1 VATAPPTPAPATSK
15 RLLVGVL
22 VVLLVTGAGVGA
34 YLVWRPRPTPV
45 PPIRTDGLDAE
56 VAAAINQA
64 RADVEVQ
71 PQSAVA
77 WGTLGLVLFAQDLY
91 ADCAPILAEAER
103 LDATDARWPYFR
115 GLAVIL
121 SQPDEGIALLERAV
135 QLAPASVSTRLR
147 LAEEYWKLER
157 IDGAD
162 AIFRALL
169 DEDPANPRALLGH
182 GRVLLRRGQCQ
193 DALEP
198 LTTAAKAPTAQHSA
212 HIALAEA
219 YLRLGDAAAAETERR
234 LAADG
239 GDVPWHDTI
248 LAEADRFRLGL
259 EPRLQTTMRLA
270 DQGRLEDALHLS
282 EQALEDHPASDEAHL
297 TRAKV
302 LIRAKRFGDAEKELR
317 RAVALNPN
325 LVEGHFL
332 LGSVLVMRKEYDA
345 AERSYLRAIALKPT
359 HGLALYN
366 LGECR
371 LKQPNRAGAI
381 EAFRDAVRA
390 HPDLAAGQLRLGEL
404 LLEDGK
410 VAEATTHLEQAVRL
424 DGKND
429 HARELLE
436 KARKQSG

>member
-1 VATAPPTPAPATSK
+1 
-15 RLLVGVL
+15 LIGGLI
-22 VVLLVTGAGVGA
+22 VLLIAGAGLGA
-34 YLVWRPRPTPV
+34 YFAWRPRPTPV

-64 RADVEVQ
+64 RADVEAQ
-71 PQSAVA
+71 PQSAAA
-77 WGTLGLVLFAQDLY
+77 WGTLGKVLFAQDLY

-103 LDATDARWPYFR
+103 LDASDARWPYFR

-121 SQPDEGIALLERAV
+121 LRPDEGIALMERAV
-135 QLAPASVSTRLR
+135 QLAPAGVSTRLR

-157 IDGAD
+157 IDEAD
-162 AIFRALL
+162 ALFRALL
-169 DEDPANPRALLGH
+169 EEEPANPRALLGH

-198 LTTAAKAPTAQHSA
+198 LTTAARAPTAQRSA

-219 YLRLGDAAAAETERR
+219 YLRLGDAAGAETERK
-234 LAADG
+234 LALDGG
-239 GDVPWHDTI
+239 GDVPWDDTI

-270 DQGRLEDALHLS
+270 DQGRIEDALHLS

-302 LIRAKRFGDAEKELR
+302 LIRAKGFGDAEKELR
-317 RAVALNPN
+317 RAVGLNPN

-332 LGSVLVMRKEYDA
+332 LGSVLVVRKEYDA

-390 HPDLAAGQLRLGEL
+390 HPDLGAAQLRLGEL

-410 VAEATTHLEQAVRL
+410 ASEASTHLEQAVRL

-429 HARELLE
+429 RARDLLE